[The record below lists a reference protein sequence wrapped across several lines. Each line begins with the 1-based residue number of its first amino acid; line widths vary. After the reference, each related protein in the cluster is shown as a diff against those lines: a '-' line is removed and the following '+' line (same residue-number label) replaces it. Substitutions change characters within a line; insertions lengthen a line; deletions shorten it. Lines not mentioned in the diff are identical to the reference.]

1 MLNSCY
7 SKSKKIVLNLVD
19 KKLKK
24 LIKTFEKLDL
34 DNQRIKNT
42 QTEKLYK
49 IVAIA
54 ERLHLKNKKKQ
65 HDQSNTLII
74 VLV

>member
-1 MLNSCY
+1 MLQLIE
-7 SKSKKIVLNLVD
+7 KIILNLVD

-24 LIKTFEKLDL
+24 LIKRKNVWKIRFSL

-54 ERLHLKNKKKQ
+54 EQLHLIHRK
-65 HDQSNTLII
+65 
-74 VLV
+74 